1 MTRTTTASSAR
12 IRGRRILVAAVVIAA
27 LAASFVLVSFVAVP
41 VTAAIATAL
50 GSPGDGGSTPGA
62 TDAGG
67 EGSQGVVLGGVTVFD
82 DVPAVS
88 RLNPDLLR
96 ALREAADDA
105 AREDIRFEVNSGW
118 RSPEYQ
124 DQLLQDAVAQY
135 GSLEEA
141 ARWVASS
148 RTSAH
153 VSGDAVDIG
162 GFDATLWLGENGPA
176 YGLCQIYDNEP
187 WHFEL
192 RPEAPEQ
199 GCPDEYWDP
208 TYDPRMQG

>member
-1 MTRTTTASSAR
+1 MTRTTARSSAR
-12 IRGRRILVAAVVIAA
+12 IRARRILAVVVVVAA
-27 LAASFVLVSFVAVP
+27 LAVTSLVAVP
-41 VTAAIATAL
+41 VAAALATAL
-50 GSPGDGGSTPGA
+50 GSSDDGGSAPGV

-162 GFDATLWLGENGPA
+162 GFEATLWLGENGAA

-192 RPEAPEQ
+192 RPDAPEQ